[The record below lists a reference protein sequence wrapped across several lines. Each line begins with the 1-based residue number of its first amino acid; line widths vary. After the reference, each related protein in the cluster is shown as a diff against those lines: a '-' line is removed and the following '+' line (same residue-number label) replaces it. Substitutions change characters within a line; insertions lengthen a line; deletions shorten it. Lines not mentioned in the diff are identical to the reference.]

1 MRCLISK
8 ILIDYH
14 EESGKTLPGMVR
26 THIKNC
32 RNCRVYMNLG
42 KQLEETDSDT
52 GISDSSIH
60 ELNKKIFS
68 HLKNPGEENIV
79 KLKSRIFSFVPV
91 AATLFFIIIS
101 LGIILFQNLRKPQV
115 ISGSNPII
123 NVAAT
128 KNLKNIGDL
137 FTNVESPMV
146 REAED
151 LKRTINSAK
160 EYLSSV
166 MDFGLPGIPD

>member
-26 THIKNC
+26 AHLNNC
-32 RNCRVYMNLG
+32 RNCSAYMNLG
-42 KQLEETDSDT
+42 KQLKESDSDT
-52 GISDSSIH
+52 GITDSSIH

-68 HLKNPGEENIV
+68 HLENPGEENIV

-91 AATLFFIIIS
+91 ATVLFFIVIS
-101 LGIILFQNLRKPQV
+101 LGIFLFQNLRRPPV
-115 ISGSNPII
+115 ISESNSII
-123 NVAAT
+123 NVATT
-128 KNLKNIGDL
+128 KNLKNISDL